1 MHDDLGPITLVVPPP
16 VGDPDGSLARG
27 DRVGD
32 NYEILELLGG
42 GGMGRVYRARHL
54 RLGRE
59 VALKVIKGHCIDPEA
74 IRRFE
79 REMEILGRL
88 DDPHLVRATDAG
100 EGPDG
105 RLFLVMDLV
114 PGSDLGRLVQARGPL
129 PLADACELARQAALG
144 LQAVHEKGF
153 VHRDIKPSNLMLT
166 PDGVVKVLDLGLA
179 RLVEDAADSLITQSG
194 SFGGTAD
201 YLAPEQASD
210 LRAATIRSDLYSLGC
225 TLYCLLA
232 GRPPFG
238 DDRHRSLAS
247 KILAH
252 REEPVAP
259 ITDFRPE
266 LAGAG
271 ELLRLLDRL
280 LAKAPASR
288 PAEPR
293 EVAEALGPL
302 TAGHDLPGLFD
313 DRAGP
318 RPRAVAAPQPS
329 SASPWRRLR
338 RPAAAACAL
347 LAIGLGVAAP
357 FFSRGCEPPEAL
369 NPLAASPLRIES
381 LTVQHYR
388 GDPARLRGTIGVLS
402 QVARFNDNVR
412 VEARLNAPAYCYLIA
427 LNPDGSTQL
436 CPKSAEHASPGRTA
450 AIVYPAEAD
459 DYYGLTD
466 GTGLQAFVLVAS
478 RRPLP
483 SFASWPARAGLP
495 WTAAKAGEAWRYDGR
510 DLAPLG
516 DSVRGTERRVSPAPA
531 PFAATCRYLSRLPG
545 VDAVQAIA
553 FPVLPAEDVEPK
565 ASPTPTR

>member
-1 MHDDLGPITLVVPPP
+1 M
-16 VGDPDGSLARG
+16 GDPDGSLARG

-32 NYEILELLGG
+32 NYEVLELLGG

-54 RLGRE
+54 RLNRE

-79 REMEILGRL
+79 REMEVLGRL

-100 EGPDG
+100 ESPHG

-114 PGSDLGRLVQARGPL
+114 PGYDLGRLVRERGPL

-144 LQAVHEKGF
+144 LQAVHEKGL

-179 RLVEDAADSLITQSG
+179 RLVEDAADPLTRPDA
-194 SFGGTAD
+194 FGGTAD
-201 YLAPEQASD
+201 YLAPEQADD

-238 DDRHRSLAS
+238 DDRHRSLPS
-247 KILAH
+247 KLLAH

-259 ITDFRPE
+259 ITAFRPE
-266 LAGAG
+266 LAPGR

-280 LAKAPASR
+280 LAKDPASR

-302 TAGHDLPGLFD
+302 SAGHHLPGLFD
-313 DRAGP
+313 GVRP
-318 RPRAVAAPQPS
+318 RPPADVPPRPP

-338 RPAAAACAL
+338 RPAAAACAV
-347 LAIGLGVAAP
+347 LAIGLGVAVP
-357 FFSRGCEPPEAL
+357 LFPKWHIPLEKP

-388 GDPARLRGTIGVLS
+388 GDPARLLGTVGVLS
-402 QVARFNDNVR
+402 RAAWFDDNVR

-427 LNPDGSTQL
+427 LNPDGSTQP
-436 CPKSAEHASPGRTA
+436 CPKSAGHAAPGRTA

-483 SFASWPARAGLP
+483 PFDSWPARAGLP
-495 WTAAKAGEAWRYDGR
+495 WTAAVAGEAWRYDGR
-510 DLAPLG
+510 DFAPLD
-516 DSVRGTERRVSPAPA
+516 DSVRGTERRVFPAPA